1 MLGLREAV
9 GQEFADLLPC
19 PVGVGQDDNAPLFI
33 GTAYLFQRMGLQ
45 IEAVCR
51 NHIDVDMAG
60 PDAGDIRPAFDDED
74 FLNHERLLPDVQ
86 QCTALR

>member
-1 MLGLREAV
+1 
-9 GQEFADLLPC
+9 
-19 PVGVGQDDNAPLFI
+19 
-33 GTAYLFQRMGLQ
+33 MGLQ

-74 FLNHERLLPDVQ
+74 FLNHERLLPDVRQ
-86 QCTALR
+86 YTGLR

>member
-19 PVGVGQDDNAPLFI
+19 PVGVGQDDDAPLLI

-45 IEAVCR
+45 IETVCR

-86 QCTALR
+86 QYTALR